1 MVEIPPSPM
10 ESSIVRGG
18 LCLIY
23 AACVAFGCSGKE
35 RQFRGTNHDADAG
48 QSSDAGGSR
57 STGGSSHGAGEEAG
71 ASSDAGQAGEFGD
84 DGQAGAF
91 GDGGQAGALGVA
103 GQAGAPSSGGES
115 GAPGAA
121 GQPVVSGDCQPGESR
136 SCKEGG
142 ALGPC
147 GAGTQFCMV
156 GATWSACSI
165 KPAAVDTC
173 EKGNDDNCDGI
184 PNQGCKCINGET
196 KQACGP
202 CNDGTRVCTDGKA
215 DQYGACQGAVK
226 NPTTYYLDVD
236 GDGYGV
242 SSTSISSCDPPGSG
256 YVVQAGDCCDGGN
269 LAVASKIHPGQQ
281 TYFTTPANECG
292 ITWNYDCSAN
302 DSIQLLV
309 PSHLTSCS
317 SPPNTCA
324 DGAQSN
330 YDASSCGTLLW
341 TNCVCNSI
349 GGTGTCSVYCTGSQ
363 TQQGCH

>member
-71 ASSDAGQAGEFGD
+71 ASSDA
-84 DGQAGAF
+84 GQAGAF

-242 SSTSISSCDPPGSG
+242 SSTSIS
-256 YVVQAGDCCDGGN
+256 
-269 LAVASKIHPGQQ
+269 
-281 TYFTTPANECG
+281 
-292 ITWNYDCSAN
+292 
-302 DSIQLLV
+302 
-309 PSHLTSCS
+309 
-317 SPPNTCA
+317 
-324 DGAQSN
+324 
-330 YDASSCGTLLW
+330 
-341 TNCVCNSI
+341 
-349 GGTGTCSVYCTGSQ
+349 
-363 TQQGCH
+363 